1 MSLAAGTLLVRTSV
15 QVTLSTYQDGKRV
28 TSRPYTLSVDTGEVP
43 ARITMSTQ
51 VPVKQTAT
59 AAEGPVQPHTYHP
72 IGTTIDC
79 RVAPLDAGRY
89 RVTIEVDDMSVARTA
104 NETVAVAG
112 LPSYLSYESTQAVIL
127 RDGQSV
133 EYATATDPTN
143 GMS

>member
-1 MSLAAGTLLVRTSV
+1 MRAESYPRLGRPDAAGSGVF
-15 QVTLSTYQDGKRV
+15 G
-28 TSRPYTLSVDTGEVP
+28 
-43 ARITMSTQ
+43 
-51 VPVKQTAT
+51 
-59 AAEGPVQPHTYHP
+59 
-72 IGTTIDC
+72 IGSAGNADP
-79 RVAPLDAGRY
+79 VAPLDAGRY